1 MSSDLKK
8 DVVKEAMDKG
18 AFYFIRKPI
27 SPGKLRNIWQH
38 VYKRRRHK
46 IESTKDDQENVT
58 ESKKMIEYKG
68 VDTVKGYSVGE
79 QENEHVGF
87 SAQIKNNLDKL
98 FKVKEGTK
106 LSEICV
112 TKSLSADNDESE
124 LKRKRTIMA
133 SDDFERENSR
143 NMKPSGGKGK
153 KVKGE
158 NRTGENIA
166 SLISTTNLPLKFNE
180 YISAIGDR
188 EMWPEAE
195 GIQGVMG
202 VPHSEELSN
211 KFKGK
216 LNSSYQHRSYLF
228 LLYQKMQKVI
238 SQISWI
244 QATSRKL
251 LRVCFKKQISERRK
265 TNSKQ

>member
-1 MSSDLKK
+1 M
-8 DVVKEAMDKG
+8 
-18 AFYFIRKPI
+18 
-27 SPGKLRNIWQH
+27 
-38 VYKRRRHK
+38 
-46 IESTKDDQENVT
+46 
-58 ESKKMIEYKG
+58 
-68 VDTVKGYSVGE
+68 
-79 QENEHVGF
+79 GF

-106 LSEICV
+106 LSEICI

-124 LKRKRTIMA
+124 LKRKRTRMA

-158 NRTGENIA
+158 KRTGENIA

-202 VPHSEELSN
+202 CLILRNYPTNL
-211 KFKGK
+211 KGS
-216 LNSSYQHRSYLF
+216 LILATRHMSYLF

-238 SQISWI
+238 SQNYGF
-244 QATSRKL
+244 RPPPEN
-251 LRVCFKKQISERRK
+251 F
-265 TNSKQ
+265 